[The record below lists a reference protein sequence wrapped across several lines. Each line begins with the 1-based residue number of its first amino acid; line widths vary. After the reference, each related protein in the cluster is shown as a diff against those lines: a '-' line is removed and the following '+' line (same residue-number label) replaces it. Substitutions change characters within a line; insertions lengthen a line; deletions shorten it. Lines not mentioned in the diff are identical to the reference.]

1 MGVFRRIIG
10 SKRPICSARRYDR
23 TLESKIDQLFEDRGR
38 MTNRVQR
45 VVEVAC
51 ASDARLALAVIAKP
65 SCLDDRRRADP
76 RERIARFPA
85 SGEINRKVAD
95 APATIKR
102 VQEHYQSAARSV
114 DFTDGVSMEL
124 DRWRF
129 NLRASNT
136 EPLIRLNVESRGDIA
151 LMEERTAEL
160 LESNESLRREIE
172 GHERTEEVLR
182 KYFDGNFS
190 GHITL
195 SKDGFGFRT
204 DCALHLDS
212 GITLEADSNAPD
224 AYASAD
230 QALFMIEKRL
240 RRYKSRLKDRSARK
254 AAAEAAAFAVLDAPS
269 YVIEAPGE
277 GEEDVAGYSPVIIA
291 EATTALKRFS
301 VSEAVMELD
310 LTGAPCLVFQHGSSG
325 RVNIIY
331 RRADGNVGWVDP
343 PTVKP

>member
-1 MGVFRRIIG
+1 MTLRISGKSISVG
-10 SKRPICSARRYDR
+10 EA
-23 TLESKIDQLFEDRGR
+23 LRGR
-38 MTNRVQR
+38 
-45 VVEVAC
+45 
-51 ASDARLALAVIAKP
+51 I
-65 SCLDDRRRADP
+65 
-76 RERIARFPA
+76 
-85 SGEINRKVAD
+85 G
-95 APATIKR
+95 
-102 VQEHYQSAARSV
+102 
-114 DFTDGVSMEL
+114 
-124 DRWRF
+124 
-129 NLRASNT
+129 
-136 EPLIRLNVESRGDIA
+136 
-151 LMEERTAEL
+151 
-160 LESNESLRREIE
+160 
-172 GHERTEEVLR
+172 ERTEEVLR

-230 QALFMIEKRL
+230 QALLMIEKRL

-277 GEEDVAGYSPVIIA
+277 GEEDGAGYSPVIIA
-291 EATTALKRFS
+291 EATTALKRLS

-343 PTVKP
+343 RTVKP